1 MENENKGIFAAI
13 RTYLRRINQFS
24 RNARFYLVGIIFSGI
39 GTGVYR
45 LLFNFYVLSL
55 GYDERLLGQL
65 ITVGSL
71 TALIA
76 AFPMGYL
83 SDILQR
89 KTAMILGSLGTAV
102 SVALMLLFPSRWM
115 FLLMNVV
122 MGASQALTQI
132 STGPFVVENSTRVE
146 RAYLYSFSM
155 GFMNTA
161 NFVGNWLGGYLP
173 KWMGMWQQVGAT
185 TTPAYVWALS
195 VVVITAFLGI
205 IPFLFI
211 RQGQKEE
218 GEERSVFAP
227 LQYFKE
233 NPVLLGKLIL
243 PTLLISMGA
252 GLVMPFMNVYFRNV
266 HGQSDAVIGTI
277 FAWGSAATA
286 LGMLIA
292 PMFAD
297 RWGKMPV
304 VMATQGL
311 SVPFLAV
318 LGFVP
323 VFEFVVAAYYIRV
336 ALMNMSTPIYQ
347 TFALEQIDPSAR
359 GMVASLNSMAWSF
372 GWAFSPVV
380 SGWVQVR
387 YGFGPAFAGTIL
399 LYTVAVILYWLFFL
413 KKKPVL

>member
-1 MENENKGIFAAI
+1 MADNKGIFGV
-13 RTYLRRINQFS
+13 LRIYVQRIQQFS
-24 RNARFYLVGIIFSGI
+24 PNARHYLLGIIFSGV
-39 GTGVYR
+39 GTGIYR

-55 GYDERLLGQL
+55 GHDQTLLGL
-65 ITVGSL
+65 LTTVSSL

-83 SDILQR
+83 SDILSR
-89 KTAMILGSLGTAV
+89 KTAMILGSLGTMI
-102 SVALMLLFPSRWM
+102 SVVTMLLFPSRTV
-115 FLLMNVV
+115 FLAMNVI
-122 MGASQALTQI
+122 MGASQALSQI
-132 STGPFVVENSTRVE
+132 STGPFVVENSTKVE

-161 NFVGNWLGGYLP
+161 NFAGNWIGGYLP
-173 KWMGMWQQVGAT
+173 KWMGLWKSVTAT
-185 TTPAYVWALS
+185 STTAYAWALG
-195 VVVITAFLGI
+195 VAAIGFLLGVL
-205 IPFLFI
+205 PFLFI
-211 RQGQKEE
+211 RNQKIEDM
-218 GEERSVFAP
+218 EERSIFAP
-227 LQYFKE
+227 LKYFRE

-252 GLVMPFMNVYFRNV
+252 GLVMPFMNVYFRTV
-266 HGQSDAVIGTI
+266 HGQSDAVIGTL
-277 FAWGSAATA
+277 FAWASAATA
-286 LGMLIA
+286 VGMLVA
-292 PMFAD
+292 PMLAD

-323 VFEFVVAAYYIRV
+323 NFELVVVAYYVRM

-372 GWAFSPVV
+372 GWAFSPII
-380 SGWVQVR
+380 SGWIQVR
-387 YGFGPAFAGTIL
+387 WGFGPAFFGTML
-399 LYTVAVILYWLFFL
+399 LYTIAVGLYWQFFL
-413 KKKPVL
+413 RKH

>member
-1 MENENKGIFAAI
+1 MAKANSGIINVI
-13 RTYLRRINQFS
+13 RTYLQRIRQFS
-24 RNARFYLVGIIFSGI
+24 PNARFYLLGIIFSGV

-55 GYDERLLGQL
+55 GYDEAFLGQL
-65 ITVGSL
+65 ITVSSL

-83 SDILQR
+83 SDLLQR
-89 KTAMILGSLGTAV
+89 KNAMILGSIGTII
-102 SVALMLLFPSRWM
+102 SITLMLLFPSRMM
-115 FLLMNVV
+115 FMLMNIV
-122 MGASQALTQI
+122 MGASRALTQI
-132 STGPFVVENSTRVE
+132 STGPFVVENSTEVE

-161 NFVGNWLGGYLP
+161 NFVGNWIGGYLP
-173 KWMGMWQQVGAT
+173 KWMGLWQRVVPTST
-185 TTPAYVWALS
+185 TAYAWALG
-195 VVVITAFLGI
+195 VAAIGAVLGI
-205 IPFLFI
+205 LPFLFI
-211 RQGQKEE
+211 RQQKREE
-218 GEERSVFAP
+218 MEERSIFAP

-252 GLVMPFMNVYFRNV
+252 GLVMPFMNVYFRTV
-266 HGQSDAVIGTI
+266 HHQSDSIIGTI

-292 PMFAD
+292 PMLSD

-311 SVPFLAV
+311 SVPFLAI
-318 LGFVP
+318 LGFSP
-323 VFEFVVAAYYIRV
+323 SFEFVVIAYYVRM

-347 TFALEQIDPSAR
+347 TFALEQIAPSAR

-372 GWAFSPVV
+372 GWAFSPII

-387 YGFGPAFAGTIL
+387 WGFGPAFAGTMA
-399 LYTVAVILYWLFFL
+399 LYAAAVGLYWQFFL
-413 KKKPVL
+413 RKN